1 MPMAPLRSFPTG
13 VFVLLASAVAGLVLA
28 LYAYFTPLTG
38 VTGTPGALAVIVAC
52 AVLAVLAL
60 TQRVAVKHTAR
71 ATLRV
76 AIVLLLLAICFA
88 ALLLHRWWICVAM
101 GVGLAGVVV
110 DMIRPASTGNGAR
123 A

>member
-1 MPMAPLRSFPTG
+1 MSMAPLRSVPPG
-13 VFVLLASAVAGLVLA
+13 VIVLLASAIAGLALA

-38 VTGTPGALAVIVAC
+38 VTGTLGALAVIVAC

-60 TQRVAVKHTAR
+60 AQRVSLKHGAR
-71 ATLRV
+71 VTLRV
-76 AIVLLLLAICFA
+76 AIVLLLLATCFA

-110 DMIRPASTGNGAR
+110 ETVRPAGTSHTAR